1 MIQLSFVIKS
11 DDEEIKTVSYN
22 FNENEVTCKTETFDI
37 LLAFLLIIIPILIAV
52 IVYCY
57 MAKYQTKQLLPF
69 QGIKD

>member
-11 DDEEIKTVSYN
+11 DDEEIKTVPYN
-22 FNENEVTCKTETFDI
+22 FNENEVTCKTETSDI

-57 MAKYQTKQLLPF
+57 MPKYQTKQLLPL